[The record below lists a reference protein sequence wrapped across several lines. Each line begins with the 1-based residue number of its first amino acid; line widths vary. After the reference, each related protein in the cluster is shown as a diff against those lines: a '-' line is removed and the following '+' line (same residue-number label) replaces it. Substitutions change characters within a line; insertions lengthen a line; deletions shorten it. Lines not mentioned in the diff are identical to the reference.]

1 MSQDPN
7 STIEFIKEVPEF
19 VWPVIIAIIG
29 LLGVI
34 IGTFLS
40 WFPVYFQLRHDSKQ
54 RRLSNLRDIYI
65 SAAEKL
71 GQQLD
76 FLANFYC
83 IDKPRPEGW
92 IEALHKVSIVG
103 TFDTIKAVNKF
114 NDYINETV
122 IEFNPSREKMIF
134 LQGLHES
141 RARFIN
147 ETQQRINKYLQEM
160 EEYNKIGIRDDRKWA
175 IIQDNYNFAQK
186 SVSDLLNSNLE
197 TLNEINKLTY
207 ELEVKCLNKCTLAE
221 ELAASI
227 IVAIKEE
234 LNIQFNIKEYRT
246 MMYESYRN
254 FEKKL

>member
-1 MSQDPN
+1 
-7 STIEFIKEVPEF
+7 
-19 VWPVIIAIIG
+19 
-29 LLGVI
+29 
-34 IGTFLS
+34 
-40 WFPVYFQLRHDSKQ
+40 
-54 RRLSNLRDIYI
+54 
-65 SAAEKL
+65 
-71 GQQLD
+71 
-76 FLANFYC
+76 
-83 IDKPRPEGW
+83 
-92 IEALHKVSIVG
+92 
-103 TFDTIKAVNKF
+103 
-114 NDYINETV
+114 
-122 IEFNPSREKMIF
+122 MIF

-160 EEYNKIGIRDDRKWA
+160 EKYNKIGIRDDRKWA

-207 ELEVKCLNKCTLAE
+207 ELEVKCLNKCTRAE

-246 MMYESYRN
+246 MMDESYRN
-254 FEKKL
+254 FEKKLSETISSKKLLYDDIKRENIALRGDKNN